1 MGSEMCIRDRHHDA
15 EAIRH
20 LFRVAAGLDSLIL
33 GEPQILGQM
42 KQFFTLAQQE
52 QKYVEGPTTQLDG
65 STLLPQ
71 LTSPAIDLEQAE
83 SIETLGTGVG
93 LHVCV
98 KRNVILNL
106 NETTDEIA
114 ILQWLTE

>member
-1 MGSEMCIRDRHHDA
+1 MIEVNERVGRPELLP
-15 EAIRH
+15 E
-20 LFRVAAGLDSLIL
+20 FVAADKV
-33 GEPQILGQM
+33 P
-42 KQFFTLAQQE
+42 TLAQQE

-83 SIETLGTGVG
+83 SIETLGTGAG